1 MNKRVLF
8 ITVPFHVGVVEVAGA
23 WVPLYMVCLAEAARR
38 AGFEPY
44 IYDAMT
50 KKVGFE
56 EVARKIEEI
65 KPAYVCVS
73 TITCTFPDALEL
85 ARITKET
92 DPAIKVIFG
101 GVHSS
106 FMYEEVFQKSANVDF
121 VVRGE
126 GEVSL
131 VELLTCLT
139 EDGDL
144 SKVQGIAYTVDGHV
158 VKTEPRPLIKDLD
171 NYGYAWDLLDWTDY
185 TYYILPGSR
194 LGAIDTSRGCE
205 QKCTFCSQQKYWQQ
219 HWRARSPESLVK
231 ELELLRTKYDV
242 DVVLLTDDYPTPDR
256 QRWERFLDLIIERDL
271 DMKILMETRASDIVR
286 DRDILHK
293 YREAGI
299 IHIYVGTEAT
309 NQESLDY
316 IKKEISIEESREAL
330 KLLRDA
336 GIITETSMIL
346 GFPDETW
353 DTIRE
358 TLSLVIDYNPDFAHF
373 LAIAPWP
380 YSDIY
385 EDLKPYIQVR
395 DYRKYNLIDP
405 IIKPK
410 AMTLEEIDQAI
421 VDCYRAFYMNKY
433 VQMME
438 EENEFRKEYLLRAM
452 KLMMANS
459 FIKKKLGNLG
469 GQMPEEIKTILYGE
483 AVEK

>member
-1 MNKRVLF
+1 MRKKVLF
-8 ITVPFHVGVVEVAGA
+8 ITVPFHVGVVEVAGS
-23 WVPLYMVCLAEAARR
+23 WVPLYMVCLAGAARA
-38 AGFEPY
+38 AGYEPI

-50 KKVGFE
+50 KKVGYQE
-56 EVARKIEEI
+56 IEKKIEEV
-65 KPAYVCVS
+65 KPQFVCIS
-73 TITCTFPDALEL
+73 TITCTVVD
-85 ARITKET
+85 
-92 DPAIKVIFG
+92 AIKVAELVKKINPGTTVIFG
-101 GVHSS
+101 GVHAS
-106 FMYEEVFQKSANVDF
+106 FMYEEVFRTTNAVDYI
-121 VVRGE
+121 VRGE
-126 GEVSL
+126 GEVTL
-131 VELLTCLT
+131 VELLNALT
-139 EDGDL
+139 AGNEPDGV
-144 SKVQGIAYTVDGHV
+144 KGIAFVRDNNVVATQPRELIENLDG
-158 VKTEPRPLIKDLD
+158 LSM
-171 NYGYAWDLLDWTDY
+171 AWDLLDWQDY

-219 HWRARSPESLVK
+219 HWRARSPEAIIK
-231 ELELLRTKYDV
+231 ELEVLRTRYGV

-256 QRWERFLDLIIERDL
+256 NRWERFLDLMIERDL

-286 DRDILHK
+286 DRDILDK
-293 YREAGI
+293 YRRAGV

-309 NQESLDY
+309 DQQSLDY
-316 IKKEISIEESREAL
+316 IKKEISIEESSEAL
-330 KLLRDA
+330 KLLREA

-353 DTIRE
+353 DSIRE

-410 AMTLEEIDQAI
+410 QMSLEEIDQAI

-438 EENEFRKEYLLRAM
+438 ETDNFRKEYLLRAM

-469 GQMPEEIKTILYGE
+469 GQMPEEIKTILNGVS
-483 AVEK
+483 VEN